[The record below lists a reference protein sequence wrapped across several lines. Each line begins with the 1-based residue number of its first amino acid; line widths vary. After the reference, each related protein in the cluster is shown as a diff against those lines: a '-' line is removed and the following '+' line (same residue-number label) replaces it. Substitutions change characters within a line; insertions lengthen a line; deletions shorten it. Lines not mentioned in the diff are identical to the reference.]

1 LGGNKAYRFFG
12 VLDFKYAFNDNFKI
26 GTNIAVTFDKIKENR
41 FIPNYGLVA
50 DTLKNTL
57 ALNQLSSQTKRL
69 FNISNETFVSY
80 DKTFKNVHE
89 LSARLGVRFISSRV
103 EQDKLLAY
111 NSATDQLIS
120 VGNGLVLYNN
130 IEGGIGT
137 YNWLNTY
144 GSVNYSYSDKYFLGL
159 NVGMDASSRFGK
171 EASTFKVGGTPI
183 AIMPSLSAAWLL
195 SAEPFLAD
203 GPFDLLK
210 LRGSI
215 GRVGNDDIGNYSS
228 KQFYVG
234 QNFWVYK
241 DWFAEILRIQV

>member
-1 LGGNKAYRFFG
+1 M
-12 VLDFKYAFNDNFKI
+12 
-26 GTNIAVTFDKIKENR
+26 
-41 FIPNYGLVA
+41 
-50 DTLKNTL
+50 
-57 ALNQLSSQTKRL
+57 
-69 FNISNETFVSY
+69 
-80 DKTFKNVHE
+80 
-89 LSARLGVRFISSRV
+89 

-137 YNWLNTY
+137 YNWMNTY

-159 NVGMDASSRFGK
+159 NVGMDASSRFEK
-171 EASTFKVGGTPI
+171 KPQPSSRWYSNRHYA
-183 AIMPSLSAAWLL
+183 SLSAAWLL

-215 GRVGNDDIGNYSS
+215 GQVGNDDIGKLFFKTVLCRS
-228 KQFYVG
+228 KFIG
-234 QNFWVYK
+234 L
-241 DWFAEILRIQV
+241 ARISTWKYCKSKFEMGKL